1 MSKIFVNMAA
11 SLDGYIASTD
21 GNMDWLNKSMVKG
34 EDYGFGK
41 TMGRTGSYILGAN
54 TYREAMKYAN
64 PKDTTKTYV
73 VTHDNSLQQAGENVE
88 FFSGDLKE
96 LAAKAKSDNPKDV
109 WLYGGANLI
118 HQFINL
124 GLVDEISISVIP
136 VLLGSGIPYFG
147 KTDEW
152 KKLKL
157 NEVKNFKSGIVILNY
172 SVDK

>member
-1 MSKIFVNMAA
+1 MGKIFVNMAA
-11 SLDGYIASTD
+11 SLDGYIASAD
-21 GNMDWLNKSMVKG
+21 GNMAWLNNSMDKN
-34 EDYGFGK
+34 EDYGFAQIM
-41 TMGRTGSYILGAN
+41 TRTCAYILGAN

-64 PKDTTKTYV
+64 SDDKTKTYV
-73 VTHDNSLQQAGENVE
+73 VTNDKHLKKAGENVE
-88 FFSGDLKE
+88 FFSGDLSK
-96 LAAKAKSDNPKDV
+96 LAGQVKSDNSKDV

-136 VLLGSGIPYFG
+136 VLLGDGIRFFG
-147 KTDEW
+147 KSDGC

-172 SVDK
+172 SCE